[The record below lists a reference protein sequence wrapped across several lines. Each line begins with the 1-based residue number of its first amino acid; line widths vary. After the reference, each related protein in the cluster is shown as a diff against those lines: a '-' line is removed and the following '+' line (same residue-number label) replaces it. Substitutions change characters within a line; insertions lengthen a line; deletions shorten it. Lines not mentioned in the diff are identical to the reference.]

1 MALADGAGAGAGV
14 LRKIG
19 AGTLQLTATA
29 NTYSGT
35 TQVQGGVLDITDDRQ
50 LGAAPGAD
58 AAQQLLLDG
67 GTLRIGADTVLTA
80 TRHPR
85 PVACGPRPSAAQR
98 HAFGIRL
105 VLQLC
110 QHLFSR
116 ARTAVALRWAF
127 AAPPT
132 PGPRRVDGNLTVC
145 DDGVQ
150 SREQTGLHRP
160 RPWRLL
166 NLKIT
171 WRLKQPAGT
180 GTNIWM
186 A

>member
-80 TRHPR
+80 TRHPPPAACGLW
-85 PVACGPRPSAAQR
+85 PVATPISRAEACVWHPPGSAALPAPVQPSTDGSGS
-98 HAFGIRL
+98 ALGI
-105 VLQLC
+105 C
-110 QHLFSR
+110 C
-116 ARTAVALRWAF
+116 ARPAQGRRQFDSLR
-127 AAPPT
+127 
-132 PGPRRVDGNLTVC
+132 
-145 DDGVQ
+145 
-150 SREQTGLHRP
+150 
-160 RPWRLL
+160 
-166 NLKIT
+166 
-171 WRLKQPAGT
+171 
-180 GTNIWM
+180 
-186 A
+186 

>member
-80 TRHPR
+80 TRHP
-85 PVACGPRPSAAQR
+85 PPAACGLWPTPISRAEACVWHPPGSAALPAPVQPSTDGSGS
-98 HAFGIRL
+98 ALGN
-105 VLQLC
+105 C
-110 QHLFSR
+110 C
-116 ARTAVALRWAF
+116 ARPAQGRRQFDSLR
-127 AAPPT
+127 
-132 PGPRRVDGNLTVC
+132 
-145 DDGVQ
+145 
-150 SREQTGLHRP
+150 
-160 RPWRLL
+160 
-166 NLKIT
+166 
-171 WRLKQPAGT
+171 
-180 GTNIWM
+180 
-186 A
+186 

>member
-80 TRHPR
+80 TRHPP

-127 AAPPT
+127 AAP
-132 PGPRRVDGNLTVC
+132 GPRRVDGNLTVC

-166 NLKIT
+166 NSKTT

-180 GTNIWM
+180 NMSTWT

>member
-80 TRHPR
+80 TRHPPPAACGLW
-85 PVACGPRPSAAQR
+85 PVATP
-98 HAFGIRL
+98 I
-105 VLQLC
+105 
-110 QHLFSR
+110 SR
-116 ARTAVALRWAF
+116 AEACVWHPPGFCSFASTCSAEHGRQWLCAGHLLRQARAGSTA
-127 AAPPT
+127 
-132 PGPRRVDGNLTVC
+132 
-145 DDGVQ
+145 
-150 SREQTGLHRP
+150 
-160 RPWRLL
+160 
-166 NLKIT
+166 I
-171 WRLKQPAGT
+171 
-180 GTNIWM
+180 
-186 A
+186 